1 MDGVGRTTNNAFI
14 ERLWRSIKYE
24 KLYLMPTTDGRHLYH
39 LLNDYFRYYNYKR
52 RHSGIN
58 DYYPAGLYHNK
69 IKVAA

>member
-58 DYYPAGLYHNK
+58 DYYPAGLYYNK
-69 IKVAA
+69 IKVGV